1 MTSYDREPTFN
12 LRPRSDQPR
21 FQVDFWIPFGQ
32 VNVFKELCDVNNPL
46 GVEAQG
52 TFNVNNMDD
61 IRVLKT
67 GHERHAKYTTGL
79 RGESI
84 AQLMAMEEP
93 RLLYFRQTHSNM
105 FVNLVGDAFNDPEYT
120 IELSSDRMG
129 TKVRLK
135 YWFESVSVKGWLCF
149 VAPCMGAVLH
159 RSLQARAASVW
170 HHDMLSRGY
179 KPTSSINAWGLSSRN
194 LL

>member
-61 IRVLKT
+61 IRV
-67 GHERHAKYTTGL
+67 RGL
-79 RGESI
+79 
-84 AQLMAMEEP
+84 P
-93 RLLYFRQTHSNM
+93 RSHQH
-105 FVNLVGDAFNDPEYT
+105 
-120 IELSSDRMG
+120 
-129 TKVRLK
+129 RLP
-135 YWFESVSVKGWLCF
+135 S
-149 VAPCMGAVLH
+149 APV
-159 RSLQARAASVW
+159 
-170 HHDMLSRGY
+170 
-179 KPTSSINAWGLSSRN
+179 
-194 LL
+194 